1 MPKTAAKRTKKTS
14 SRIQKL
20 YKPVLH
26 KQLEP
31 HAYLFLLGMRTRDT
45 AELLRKVEEG
55 LSYSALERLQKA
67 IDLSLKQM
75 AEQLR
80 IPPRTLSR
88 RREQGKLEP
97 DESDRLLRL
106 SRIFAKTLGL
116 FEGDTDAAKRWLRTP
131 QRALADSPPI
141 EFARTEVGAR
151 EVENLIGQLEHGIP
165 A

>member
-1 MPKTAAKRTKKTS
+1 MPKTAPKSVKRTS
-14 SRIQKL
+14 PQSRRP
-20 YKPVLH
+20 YKPVWGKH
-26 KQLEP
+26 LEP
-31 HAYLFLLGMRTRDT
+31 HAYVFLLGMKTLDT

-55 LSYSALERLQKA
+55 FSYRALERLQKT

-116 FEGDTDAAKRWLRTP
+116 FEGDNDAARRWLRAP
-131 QRALADSPPI
+131 QRALAGSPPM
-141 EFARTEVGAR
+141 EFAKTEVGAR
-151 EVENLIGQLEHGIP
+151 EVEDLIGQLEHGIP
-165 A
+165 S